1 MKYAEKSNIRIYYE
15 TYGDESGVPLMLVM
29 GLGMPL
35 KAWPKL
41 FIQLLVRQ
49 GFRVIVFD
57 NRDSGKSTQMDK
69 EVRPIDVVEAIFKAL
84 TRQKIVS
91 AYTLEDM
98 ADDALAVLDDLGI
111 GRAHVLGISMG
122 GMIRQVLATRH
133 PQRLMTLTSIMS
145 ASGNPRTGVGK
156 LRALKGLLTR
166 PAKAYDVDSLRIYL
180 KNMFR
185 LIGSEEL
192 GYSDEQIEEI
202 ARYMVENRYQPQATS
217 RQLLAILASGD
228 RSFQLKNVQ
237 VPTLVIHGQ
246 DDPLLPLDAGKEVAD
261 LIPGARLMVVP
272 RMGHDLPTSLI
283 EVFVKEVSSHCRN
296 NRY

>member
-1 MKYAEKSNIRIYYE
+1 MKYAEKLPVHIHYE
-15 TYGDESGVPLMLVM
+15 TYGDELGVPLLLVM

-35 KAWPKL
+35 KAWPQL

-49 GFRVIVFD
+49 GFRVIIFD
-57 NRDSGKSTQMDK
+57 NRDSGKSTQINH

-91 AYTLEDM
+91 PYTLEDM
-98 ADDALAVLDDLGI
+98 ADDALSVLDVLGI
-111 GRAHVLGISMG
+111 ARAHVLGISMG
-122 GMIRQVLATRH
+122 GMIGQVLAARH
-133 PQRLMTLTSIMS
+133 PQRIASLTSIMS

-156 LRALKGLLTR
+156 LRALKGLLTK
-166 PAKAYDVDSLRIYL
+166 PENACEVDSLRVYL
-180 KNMFR
+180 KKMFR
-185 LIGSEEL
+185 LIGSEEM
-192 GYSDEQIEEI
+192 GYSDEQIQEI
-202 ARYMVENRYQPQATS
+202 AGYMVENHYQPQATS

-228 RSFQLKNVQ
+228 RSSQLKNVQ

-246 DDPLLPLDAGKEVAD
+246 DDPLLPLEAGKEVAN
-261 LIPGARLMVVP
+261 LIPGAKLMIVP
-272 RMGHDLPTSLI
+272 KMGHDLPTSLI